1 MDDADHPVA
10 AYSEA
15 ALRLLHAGAVTLSLE
30 RIAVLVAIYAVLGT
44 ADRVQVMQKYFSPP
58 QDSIMDS
65 TSRWEAQG
73 TV

>member
-1 MDDADHPVA
+1 MTPTI
-10 AYSEA
+10 
-15 ALRLLHAGAVTLSLE
+15 LLQRIRKQRFACCMRGPVTLSFE

-44 ADRVQVMQKYFSPP
+44 VDRVQVMQKYFSPP